1 MAAEY
6 ECRLG
11 FLALGSWCEAM
22 PLGRQL
28 TVYCLDVA
36 VIAVSTLMCL
46 TSVAVVANRSDHD
59 RRAVSGLA
67 VLSPP
72 TEQ

>member
-11 FLALGSWCEAM
+11 FLALDRWCKAM
-22 PLGRQL
+22 VLGRQL
-28 TVYCLDVA
+28 TVSDCVVVA

-46 TSVAVVANRSDHD
+46 TKHKCCCLRERS
-59 RRAVSGLA
+59 
-67 VLSPP
+67 
-72 TEQ
+72 